1 MPGWLAIA
9 LEALSALALRF
20 LGSPAPR
27 PTASSPPSPS
37 PPPEPEGESIRD
49 AARAELARRRA
60 ADAAAVYETPE
71 VKP

>member
-9 LEALSALALRF
+9 IEALSALALRF

-27 PTASSPPSPS
+27 PATSPPSTPS
-37 PPPEPEGESIRD
+37 PPPEPEGESLRD

-71 VKP
+71 AKP